1 MQSTTTT
8 SNNKR
13 TGATVGNSW
22 AQLAKKAMTPQD
34 KSVSDALEAKIKSD
48 AVEKKRKERETYLE
62 RKRKEHEA
70 YLERKAR
77 RERIANE
84 KKERE
89 DKDYALYKQHMFY
102 EYGHGWFHRFDDR
115 GDRSGEIPEPFY
127 ERVQE
132 EIREEERLDWEMEMR
147 EIQEEQQEKEKEK
160 KKQMERQNLKAEKK
174 ATLSPEEY
182 RDWKKKLRQ
191 DEYEKFNDEV
201 DEYLDRGFC
210 EYSRQEWYGRL
221 NKEAGKSWLDEQLL
235 HGNIVMTKDGKYKYY
250 SDLSF
255 NY

>member
-1 MQSTTTT
+1 
-8 SNNKR
+8 
-13 TGATVGNSW
+13 
-22 AQLAKKAMTPQD
+22 
-34 KSVSDALEAKIKSD
+34 
-48 AVEKKRKERETYLE
+48 LE
-62 RKRKEHEA
+62 RKRKEREA

-77 RERIANE
+77 RERIAKE

-89 DKDYALYKQHMFY
+89 DKDYSLYKQHMFY
-102 EYGHGWFHRFDDR
+102 EYGTGWFHRFDER
-115 GDRSGEIPEPFY
+115 GDRFGDIPEPFY

-132 EIREEERLDWEMEMR
+132 EIRQKERLDWEIEMR
-147 EIQEEQQEKEKEK
+147 VMQEEEEEKEKEK
-160 KKQMERQNLKAEKK
+160 TKQMERQNLKAEKK

-182 RDWKKKLRQ
+182 RDWKEKLRQ

-221 NKEAGKSWLDEQLL
+221 NKDAGKRWLDEQLL
-235 HGNIVMTKDGKYKYY
+235 HGNIVLGKDGKYKYY